1 MKWISPVDIFLGPYK
16 FFIMFRWFLLFFF
29 TIVTRNFLFAQQNK
43 IEIKGSQNNI
53 YLDHTVAPKETFYS
67 VGRMYNVSA
76 KELASFN
83 HLKFETPLN
92 IGATLKIPLNK
103 INFSQTGYKAKTQV
117 NVPVYH
123 TLESGETLY
132 RLGVN
137 YNKVPVASLKKWN
150 HLQSNDVSVGTPMIV
165 GFLRVDKTQSALA
178 NSATPSAAGI
188 AVIPQKNEKA
198 AEAKTEEIAAV
209 IPDLKA
215 VDPAISKNN
224 TAAPAQPAVSEVV
237 ATKVSANS
245 DAGFSGGYFKNLYN
259 RQTANKSLV
268 DKNGD
273 AGVFK
278 STSGWQDG
286 KYYCFNNNAGAGTVL
301 KITNTATG
309 KSVYAKVLD
318 VIPDIK
324 QNEGLSVILSNAA
337 AEELGAGENNFSCV
351 LSFGK

>member
-1 MKWISPVDIFLGPYK
+1 
-16 FFIMFRWFLLFFF
+16 
-29 TIVTRNFLFAQQNK
+29 
-43 IEIKGSQNNI
+43 
-53 YLDHTVAPKETFYS
+53 
-67 VGRMYNVSA
+67 
-76 KELASFN
+76 
-83 HLKFETPLN
+83 
-92 IGATLKIPLNK
+92 
-103 INFSQTGYKAKTQV
+103 
-117 NVPVYH
+117 
-123 TLESGETLY
+123 
-132 RLGVN
+132 
-137 YNKVPVASLKKWN
+137 
-150 HLQSNDVSVGTPMIV
+150 
-165 GFLRVDKTQSALA
+165 RVDKTQSALA
-178 NSATPSAAGI
+178 NSATPSAAGV

-209 IPDLKA
+209 IPNLKA

-301 KITNTATG
+301 KITNSATG